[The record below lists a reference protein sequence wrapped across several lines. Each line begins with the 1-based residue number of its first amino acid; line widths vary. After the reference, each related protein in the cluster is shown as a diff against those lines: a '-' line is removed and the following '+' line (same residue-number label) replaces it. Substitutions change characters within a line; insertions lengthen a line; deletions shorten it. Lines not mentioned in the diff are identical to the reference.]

1 MNLDD
6 GRLQKLVKQ
15 MKYPTSTDFYCAIA
29 NSLLDVQKV
38 REAYVALEKSEL
50 EAVTDTMQTKSA
62 EDFTVLHNS
71 KVTSESDILTIDNFL
86 KGIDYT
92 FAKCCNPI
100 YGDEVFGFVGSM
112 GGVKIHR
119 KNCPNAPQ
127 MFTRFGYRIVPAQ
140 WSGKASGEFE
150 VTLHITGNDSLS
162 VISNISSVLKQESR
176 VELRNVSINSNDGVF
191 QGTIMLAVKDTSQ
204 LEGIIRVLRTVK
216 GVISVSRIDR

>member
-92 FAKCCNPI
+92 RNN
-100 YGDEVFGFVGSM
+100 FV
-112 GGVKIHR
+112 
-119 KNCPNAPQ
+119 
-127 MFTRFGYRIVPAQ
+127 
-140 WSGKASGEFE
+140 
-150 VTLHITGNDSLS
+150 
-162 VISNISSVLKQESR
+162 
-176 VELRNVSINSNDGVF
+176 
-191 QGTIMLAVKDTSQ
+191 
-204 LEGIIRVLRTVK
+204 
-216 GVISVSRIDR
+216 